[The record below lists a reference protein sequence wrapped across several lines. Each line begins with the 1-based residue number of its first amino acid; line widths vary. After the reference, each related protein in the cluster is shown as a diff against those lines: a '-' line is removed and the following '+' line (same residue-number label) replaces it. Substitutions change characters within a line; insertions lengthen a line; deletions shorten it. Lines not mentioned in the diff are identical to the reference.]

1 MKTMTDDLREKILLQ
16 PHNLSRILEPTC
28 TLRVPGLPAITA
40 KISITTNGST
50 IRFDVPDTDI
60 TSDTQWYNFID
71 GEPGQLIREENYG
84 EALGKDSDGNDVYL
98 NKCLVQGRCWSQQP
112 VKSISAKGVTAHELQ
127 ISPAS
132 KSKPL
137 LVFESY
143 VLSGFDLPHWPDVT
157 DTDDGDGG
165 FSLGMDRITI
175 STSGGDWIFR
185 KIDSGYV
192 RVLYPSGSD
201 TAFANF
207 QYLADILPLLGFIN
221 GRRIY
226 LAKKELYDQAGDFI
240 NETYLRNLAPE
251 THPAQSFPIPLQ
263 PDHESQL
270 IYQLPHLFKDLSSSY
285 LDWKKKI
292 FLDEAIF
299 HLHSAL
305 TSALESK
312 FAVLSICFE
321 TLASSY
327 SRHKSGNQ
335 TEASKYFDNDEFN
348 REMKPIMDLFTKAFK
363 VRLDP
368 GEYESMKGKLLGI
381 NNRAMSNRFKM
392 ILSDVGLKLTKQEDK
407 ILLKRNPAIH
417 DGVLVRE
424 RDKINWQEII
434 GYEGVMLT
442 IINRMILRLLKYT
455 EKVIDYGVVGHPER
469 DA

>member
-1 MKTMTDDLREKILLQ
+1 MTTIINALREKILLQ
-16 PHNLSRILEPTC
+16 SLNIPRNLAPTC

-40 KISITTNGST
+40 KVSVTANGST
-50 IRFDVPDTDI
+50 IKFDVPNTDI
-60 TSDTQWYNFID
+60 TPETTWYDFID
-71 GEPGQLIREENYG
+71 GEPGQLIQEENYG
-84 EALGKDSDGNDVYL
+84 EALGKDANGNDAYL
-98 NKCLVQGRCWSQQP
+98 NKCLVQGRCWNQQP
-112 VKSISAKGVTAHELQ
+112 VKSISAEGVTAHELQ
-127 ISPAS
+127 ISLSS
-132 KSKPL
+132 KSKQQ

-143 VLSGFDLPHWPDVT
+143 ILSGFDLPHWPDIT

-165 FSLGMDRITI
+165 FSFGMDRISI

-185 KIDSGYV
+185 KIDDKYV
-192 RVLYPSGSD
+192 RVLHPSGSD
-201 TAFANF
+201 SAFANF
-207 QYLADILPLLGFIN
+207 QYLIDILPLLGFIN

-226 LAKKELYDQAGDFI
+226 VAKKELFNQDGEFI

-263 PDHESQL
+263 PGHESQL
-270 IYQLPHLFKDLSSSY
+270 IYQLPHLFKDISSSY

-348 REMKPIMDLFTKAFK
+348 REMKPIMDLFAKAFK

-368 GEYESMKGKLLGI
+368 SEYESMRGKLLGI

-407 ILLKRNPAIH
+407 VLLKRNPAIH
-417 DGVLVRE
+417 DGVLARE

-442 IINRMILRLLKYT
+442 IINRMILRLLKYN

-469 DA
+469 DV